1 MTSGISI
8 IDKSYMNFPYA
19 HINWDENTVKWWNT
33 ANDGQGAQLNV
44 DENISISGLVN
55 RSIFRLS

>member
-19 HINWDENTVKWWNT
+19 HINWGENTVKWWST
-33 ANDGQGAQLNV
+33 ANDGQGAQLN
-44 DENISISGLVN
+44 ESG
-55 RSIFRLS
+55 RKYFYIGIG